1 MVATV
6 RGTTVSEKQW
16 HGRRWK
22 LEMDDIGVNM
32 DYIEKVAKRRGLYY
46 ITEKKMDYIMEP
58 YKMI

>member
-6 RGTTVSEKQW
+6 RGTTVSVKQW
-16 HGRRWK
+16 LGQRWK

-32 DYIEKVAKRRGLYY
+32 GYIEKVAKRRGRYY